1 MTSAPSEKAN
11 DDKPFERGDES
22 LSVPGIAGWLAPQL
36 ESPTFRLMIVAKEMD
51 RLTSRQLAEFDLTY
65 AEWRV
70 LSRLSIH
77 GELAV
82 RQVADLAS
90 VDRAEVSRAARSLE
104 KKGLTDRR
112 HNPSGNPLLFVTAAG
127 REQFERI
134 GRVRNAFHASLIADL
149 DEEERREFDRSIHKI
164 AARLVQMGRARDLR
178 AADSRRDRTDGGVEP
193 S

>member
-1 MTSAPSEKAN
+1 MAAQPLDLLQGTVDILVLQTLAWGPMHGYAVASWVRERTGGVLELEDAPLYKALHRREKQGYV
-11 DDKPFERGDES
+11 E
-22 LSVPGIAGWLAPQL
+22 
-36 ESPTFRLMIVAKEMD
+36 
-51 RLTSRQLAEFDLTY
+51 
-65 AEWRV
+65 AEWG
-70 LSRLSIH
+70 LSENNR
-77 GELAV
+77 
-82 RQVADLAS
+82 
-90 VDRAEVSRAARSLE
+90 RARYYQL
-104 KKGLTDRR
+104 
-112 HNPSGNPLLFVTAAG
+112 TAAG